1 MSRFREQYDK
11 LRAEKTAGVKN
22 PVMLVRLGHYY
33 EAFYEDA
40 RIVNRVLGESMKKL
54 DDAEHIALHEAGM
67 KHYIRELEDA
77 GYTPIIAKEGS
88 K

>member
-1 MSRFREQYDK
+1 MPVFKAQYDK
-11 LRAEKTAGVKN
+11 LRAEKTVGVKN

-40 RIVNRVLGESMKKL
+40 RIVNEVLGESMNKR
-54 DDAEHIALHEAGM
+54 DDAEHVSLHAAGM
-67 KHYIRELEDA
+67 KHYLKDLSDA
-77 GYTPIIAKEGS
+77 GYTPIIAKEES